1 MKNFT
6 PSHSHTLTLSHFLP
20 PSFINFFKILP
31 VEIFPETFLPYLS
44 FIYTLHRFKKIIVG
58 TYQIKDL
65 EELSGIKAHT
75 IRVWEQ
81 RYKIIQPKRT
91 PTNIRYYN
99 DEDVRLLLNVAYLCK
114 HRYRISKISQMS
126 YEEMVDNIMAISR
139 RGESTEH
146 RITELTVAMLEFDV
160 EKFEMLVSECI
171 REHGFENG
179 MRQIIVPFLKKIGIL
194 WLTKAIN
201 PGNEHLVSNIIRKKI
216 ILATEALIPEERAE
230 SKKFLLFLPEHELH
244 ELTLLFANYLIKSR
258 NHCTVYLGQ
267 NVPYLDLKTVV
278 EKVNPDFLL
287 TSLTTHPS
295 AENALGYVQLLGS
308 EFQDKKIFVSGQR
321 VVSVYLPFPSNVRR
335 LEDFSDLIE
344 LLEA

>member
-1 MKNFT
+1 
-6 PSHSHTLTLSHFLP
+6 
-20 PSFINFFKILP
+20 LP
-31 VEIFPETFLPYLS
+31 VEIFHKIGSTTHS
-44 FIYTLHRFKKIIVG
+44 FFDTLHRFQLLKVG

-126 YEEMVDNIMAISR
+126 YEEMVDNILSISR
-139 RGESTEH
+139 RGESSEH
-146 RITELTVAMLEFDV
+146 HITDMTVAMLEFDA
-160 EKFEMLVSECI
+160 EKFDELVSACI
-171 REHGFENG
+171 QELGFENA
-179 MRQIIVPFLKKIGIL
+179 MLQIIIPFLKKIGVL

-201 PGNEHLVSNIIRKKI
+201 PANEHYVSNLIRDKI
-216 ILATEALIPEERAE
+216 IMATGSLLHEHRSD

-244 ELTLLFANYLIKSR
+244 ELMILFANYLVKSR

-267 NVPYLDLKTVV
+267 NIPFGNLAPVV
-278 EKVNPDFLL
+278 EKTNPDYLL

-295 AENALGYVQLLGS
+295 AENALGYLQLLSS
-308 EFQDKKIFVSGQR
+308 EFPEKKIFVSGQR
-321 VVSVYLPFPSNVRR
+321 VTSVYLSLPSNVRR
-335 LEDFSDLIE
+335 LDDFSDLIE